1 MNLAGRILE
10 AAAVHR
16 RKTATLVVLIAVLI
30 GLSFFLR
37 YATLPVG
44 DGALVRTVDIP
55 KGSGF
60 FRITE
65 ILKEAGLVHNR
76 PFFWTLA
83 VVKGAAKTIRAGEY
97 ELTGSMSPAQI
108 IEKLVRGEIKSYWV
122 TLPEDI
128 TVNEIAR
135 RLVALNLINEKEFFT
150 LGTNRSFLI
159 SLGIEA
165 DSMEGYLFPE
175 TYQLDRSMTTRE
187 VIRIIVRQFWKGIT
201 PEMSKRAQQM
211 GLTLHEWVTL
221 ASMIGK
227 EAGNRE
233 EKTLIS
239 AVFHNRLARG
249 MRLQSDP
256 TAVYHLEREGTP
268 VKTIRRKHLA
278 LDSPYNTYRIKGLPH
293 GPIANPGADSLR
305 AALHPDRVGYLYFV
319 STNDGSH
326 HFSTTLAAHS
336 KAVTKYQI
344 HKQKK

>member
-1 MNLAGRILE
+1 MNLARRILE

-16 RKTATLVVLIAVLI
+16 RKTATLAVLIAVLI
-30 GLSFFLR
+30 GLSFFR

-44 DGALVRTVDIP
+44 DASLARTVEIP

-65 ILKEAGLVHNR
+65 ILKDAGWVHNR

-83 VVKGAAKTIRAGEY
+83 IVKGAAKTIRAGEY

-128 TVNEIAR
+128 TMNEIAR
-135 RLVALNLINEKEFFT
+135 RLAALNLINEKEFFS
-150 LGTNRSFLI
+150 LSEDRSFLA

-165 DSMEGYLFPE
+165 DSIEGYLFPE
-175 TYQLDRSMTTRE
+175 TYQLNRSMTTRE

-201 PEMSKRAQQM
+201 PEMSKRAEQM

-239 AVFHNRLARG
+239 AVFHNRLARR

-268 VKTIRRKHLA
+268 VKAIRRRHLA
-278 LDSPYNTYRIKGLPH
+278 LDSPYNTYRINGLPP

-326 HFSTTLAAHS
+326 HFSTNLDAHNR
-336 KAVTKYQI
+336 AVAKYQI
-344 HKQKK
+344 NKQKK